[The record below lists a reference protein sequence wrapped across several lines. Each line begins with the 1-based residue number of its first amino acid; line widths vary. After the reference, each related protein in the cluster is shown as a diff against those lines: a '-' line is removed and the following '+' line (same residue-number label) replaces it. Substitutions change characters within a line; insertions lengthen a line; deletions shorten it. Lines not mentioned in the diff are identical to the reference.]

1 MKKQYKLL
9 ILLSIFILTLCGC
22 NNQGNKDSNNNIDR
36 MSYSKEEEN
45 ITEVEEAVFSTP
57 ILDKTPNRVDNI
69 SLTCEK
75 INNTI
80 IKKGETFSFCDTI
93 GEVSSNTGYKEATVL
108 DAKGNHFNGIGG
120 GYCQVSSTLYNAV
133 LAVNGLEV
141 VERHPH
147 SKQVYYVDEGKDAA
161 IYTPTHLDFKFK
173 NNTDCDI
180 KISVDNTNEEV
191 SVKLYS
197 LK

>member
-1 MKKQYKLL
+1 MKFNKKFL
-9 ILLSIFILTLCGC
+9 IIIIIALFALSGC
-22 NNQGNKDSNNNIDR
+22 DKKSINNNSNAER
-36 MSYSKEEEN
+36 MSYSKDEEN
-45 ITEVEEAVFSTP
+45 KTEVEEAVFSTP

-69 SLTCEK
+69 SLTCSK

-80 IKKGETFSFCDTI
+80 VKKGETFSFCDTI

-120 GYCQVSSTLYNAV
+120 GYCQVSSTLYNTV

-141 VERHPH
+141 TERHPH
-147 SKQVYYVDEGKDAA
+147 SKQVYYVEKDKDAA

-173 NNTDCDI
+173 NNTDYDI
-180 KISVDNTNEEV
+180 KIVADNTNEEV
-191 SVKLYS
+191 IVKLYS